1 LQTIAAPHE
10 QRSYHIARALSVV
23 IDRFSLALRSML
35 DLPEQGADRR
45 IATEALVQVGYNQ
58 GKVMYWFI

>member
-1 LQTIAAPHE
+1 
-10 QRSYHIARALSVV
+10 
-23 IDRFSLALRSML
+23 ML